1 MSSSSASE
9 MQSEGSPSVCLEEDK
24 PGVFTGKSEI
34 RNSNEIKNSLIGLRN
49 SQNSQY
55 IDNSVVSLNID

>member
-1 MSSSSASE
+1 
-9 MQSEGSPSVCLEEDK
+9 LEEDK